1 MAIDMIT
8 SLANQFSGPV
18 VEDLGKRLGLPPQMV
33 KAAAPMITGLVI
45 VGVKRLAAS
54 PGGKEKV
61 ASMMQD
67 AGKRTGDQSL
77 DAFVQEA
84 DPAKSV
90 DMLNSLTGSNSTEQ
104 VIDNLARKTG
114 LDPQAT
120 AKLMGVMA
128 PAVMGQLNGMAKAQ
142 NLDIDG
148 MMNLIDQNA
157 DALKGLGNLDYI
169 LDDVPGISDD
179 IKRGFN
185 KLFGG

>member
-1 MAIDMIT
+1 MATDMIT
-8 SLANQFSGPV
+8 SLANQFGGPV
-18 VEDLGKRLGLPPQMV
+18 IEDLGKRLGLPPQMV
-33 KAAAPMITGLVI
+33 KAATPMVVGLVI
-45 VGVKRLAAS
+45 AGVKRMAAS
-54 PGGKEKV
+54 PGGKEQI
-61 ASMMQD
+61 ATMMQG
-67 AGKRTGDQSL
+67 AGQRMGDRSM

-84 DPAKSV
+84 DPAKSA

-128 PAVMGQLNGMAKAQ
+128 PAVMSQLNSMAKEQ
-142 NLDIDG
+142 NLDVDG

-157 DALKGLGNLDYI
+157 DALKGVGNLDYI

-179 IKRGFN
+179 LKRGFN